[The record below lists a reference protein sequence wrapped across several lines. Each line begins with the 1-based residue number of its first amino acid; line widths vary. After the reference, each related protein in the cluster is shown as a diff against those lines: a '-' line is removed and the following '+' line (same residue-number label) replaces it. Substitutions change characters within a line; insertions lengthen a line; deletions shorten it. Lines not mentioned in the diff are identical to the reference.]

1 MPGCTISLLV
11 SIRTK
16 PPELTM
22 TQLQERPVHVLPSDD
37 DHPAQAIASP
47 VTLDSSHWR
56 REYVHTP
63 VPPPRGTNRM
73 TRTLRSHPQLA
84 RTVLSTVTITAAM
97 GLLVGAGLTFLPGHP
112 WAAADSSN
120 GFSAKAVVAGDRP
133 AGVAISADARELFV
147 ANSGSSTFLVLKADD
162 LSLIQAV
169 PVPGI
174 HPSAIAVDAAHHTAF
189 LVDRASRRVRAV
201 DTRTGATTADF
212 GTGSDPTA
220 VAVDPVRQRLY
231 VANGGDNSVW
241 AYGIAKG
248 NRIGKLATSG
258 KPVSLALNTTTK
270 RLYVLAGGKVRS
282 YHSTSLKAVGKARSA
297 VGGTS
302 IAVDSGNTYLYL
314 AGPGTMKRWNLATG
328 VANSLAITG
337 APAAISASTPTG
349 TAYIAVPDEDRVTRF
364 AVR

>member
-1 MPGCTISLLV
+1 
-11 SIRTK
+11 
-16 PPELTM
+16 M
-22 TQLQERPVHVLPSDD
+22 TQLQERPVHLLPSDED
-37 DHPAQAIASP
+37 RPAQAIASP
-47 VTLDSSHWR
+47 VALDNTHWR
-56 REYVHTP
+56 REYVRTP

-73 TRTLRSHPQLA
+73 TRTLRSHPQLV
-84 RTVLSTVTITAAM
+84 RTVFSTVTITAAM

-120 GFSAKAVVAGDRP
+120 GLSANAVVAGDRP
-133 AGVAISADARELFV
+133 AGVAISADARQLFV
-147 ANSGSSTFLVLKADD
+147 ANSGSSRLLILKADD

-174 HPSAIAVDAAHHTAF
+174 HPSAIAVDTAHHTAF
-189 LVDRASRRVRAV
+189 LVDRASRRVQAV
-201 DTRTGATTADF
+201 DTTTGATTADF
-212 GTGSDPTA
+212 ATGSDPTA

-248 NRIGKLATSG
+248 NRIGKLKTSG
-258 KPVSLALNTTTK
+258 KPTSLALNTTT
-270 RLYVLAGGKVRS
+270 RWLYVLVGGKIKS
-282 YHSTSLKAVGKARSA
+282 YDSATLKASGKARSA
-297 VGGTS
+297 AGGTS
-302 IAVDSGNTYLYL
+302 IAVDSGNTFLYL
-314 AGPGTMKRWNLATG
+314 AGPGTMKRWDLATG
-328 VANSLAITG
+328 VANSMTITG